1 MRVLEV
7 RNLKTY
13 IRQKKQFVHAV
24 DGVSIEVEQGETLGI
39 VGESGSGKSM
49 LGLSI
54 MKLLPPG
61 GYIHEGTI
69 QLNGEDITKA
79 DEHHMR
85 SIRGRHVGMVFQD
98 PMTSLNPTKKI
109 WIQIAEGYRLHTKAT
124 KSEGKAR
131 ALEVM
136 KQVGIPSPEER
147 LNSYPHQL
155 SGGLRQRV
163 MIAMALACQPD
174 LLIADEPTTALD
186 VTIQAQ
192 ILDLLD
198 KLRKDLSMS
207 VILVTHDMGVI
218 AGRADRV
225 VVMYAGQI
233 VETAAT
239 GELFSNTKHQYTKAL
254 LEAIPRLDDDSKK
267 RLYSIPGLPPSL
279 LDPPRGCRF
288 APRCRFATEICLS
301 TEPKLTDLGN
311 GHSFSCHH
319 PVAESGS
326 NGAVAQAS

>member
-7 RNLKTY
+7 TNLKTY
-13 IRQKKQFVHAV
+13 IRQKKQLVHAV
-24 DGVSIEVEQGETLGI
+24 DGVSITVDQGETLGI

-54 MKLLPPG
+54 MRLLPPG
-61 GYIHEGTI
+61 GFIESGSI
-69 QLNGEDITKA
+69 SLNGEDITKA
-79 DEHHMR
+79 DERRMQR
-85 SIRGRHVGMVFQD
+85 IRGQHVGMVFQD
-98 PMTSLNPTKKI
+98 PMTSLNPTKRI
-109 WIQIAEGYRLHTKAT
+109 GTQIAEGYRHHNKVS
-124 KSEGKAR
+124 KEEGRTR

-136 KQVGIPSPEER
+136 RQVGIPSPEER
-147 LNSYPHQL
+147 LRSYPHQL

-163 MIAMALACQPD
+163 MIAMALACRPD

-192 ILDLLD
+192 ILDLID
-198 KLRKDLSMS
+198 QLRKDLSMS

-233 VETAAT
+233 VETAET
-239 GELFSNTKHQYTKAL
+239 RELFSNTKHQYTKAL
-254 LEAIPRLDDDSKK
+254 LEAIPRLDDDSKQ

-279 LDPPRGCRF
+279 VDPPAGCRF
-288 APRCRFATEICLS
+288 AARCRFATDLCRA
-301 TEPKLTDLGN
+301 TEPPLTDLGN
-311 GHSFSCHH
+311 GHLFMCHH
-319 PVAESGS
+319 PAGVAEAVSP
-326 NGAVAQAS
+326 GAEA

>member
-1 MRVLEV
+1 MD
-7 RNLKTY
+7 K
-13 IRQKKQFVHAV
+13 
-24 DGVSIEVEQGETLGI
+24 GETLGI

-61 GYIHEGTI
+61 GYIHSGTI
-69 QLNGEDITKA
+69 HLNGENLTA
-79 DEHHMR
+79 FDEHHMR
-85 SIRGRHVGMVFQD
+85 RIRGRHVGMVFQD
-98 PMTSLNPTKKI
+98 PMTSLNPTKRIGK
-109 WIQIAEGYRLHTKAT
+109 QVAEGYRLHNGV
-124 KSEGKAR
+124 SREEGEKR

-147 LNSYPHQL
+147 ISAFPHQL

-163 MIAMALACQPD
+163 MIAMALACEPD

-192 ILDLLD
+192 ILNLLD
-198 KLRKDLSMS
+198 RLRKEMSMS

-225 VVMYAGQI
+225 VVMYAGQV
-233 VETAAT
+233 VETAET
-239 GELFSNTKHQYTKAL
+239 MELFRNTKHQYTKAL

-279 LDPPRGCRF
+279 LDPPEGCRF
-288 APRCRFATEICLS
+288 AARCRFATDICRN
-301 TEPKLTDLGN
+301 TEPAMTTLDN
-311 GHSFSCHH
+311 GHSYACHH
-319 PVAESGS
+319 PVNTENTQVNSGTT
-326 NGAVAQAS
+326 A